1 MVVDSTTQH
10 RRGKRPNRAGPAAGA
25 PGEGRFDQ
33 AVAVAT
39 HGRAEATL
47 DCGWGRLLFSQTFES
62 AAELVEGLRDEAV
75 DRRDIAFYVS
85 DPHVL
90 ISLAPQELFLDPS
103 HTYRLD
109 LDRYRGRQ
117 HAHPG
122 FFVRRLG
129 AEADAEAVNRIYA
142 LHGMVPVAPEFFWSR
157 RDSRALGVLVAEDS
171 VSGEILGTVM
181 GVDHVHAF
189 GDPSLGSSLWCL
201 AADPQSR
208 HPGIGAALV
217 RHLAEHY
224 RARGCAYLDLSVMH
238 DNEPAIALY
247 ERLGFRRV
255 PVFAVKRKNSFNE
268 RLYTG
273 AGPGDELN
281 PYARIVIDEAMR
293 RGIRVELIDAPG
305 GMFRLSHGG
314 RSVRCRE
321 SLSELTSAVAMSICD
336 DKAAARR
343 IVAGAGVQVPAQMPA
358 GDARRER
365 EFLEAHRR
373 VVVKPSRGEQGRG
386 IAVGIET
393 IDELR
398 AAVDRARRVDE
409 RVLIEEMVEGEDL
422 RLVVID
428 YRLVA
433 AAIRRRPEVVGDG
446 RLSLRRL
453 IERQSRRR
461 AAATDG
467 ESTIPIDAETTRTL
481 GLAGLGL
488 DDVVEE
494 GRVVTVRGT
503 ANLHAGGTIHD
514 VTDEVHPVLVGAA
527 IRTARVIGMPVVGV
541 DLMVRS
547 PRQPGYAFIE
557 ANERPGLANHE
568 PQPTAQRFI
577 DLLFP
582 QTVPASARRAT
593 ESARAG

>member
-1 MVVDSTTQH
+1 
-10 RRGKRPNRAGPAAGA
+10 
-25 PGEGRFDQ
+25 
-33 AVAVAT
+33 
-39 HGRAEATL
+39 
-47 DCGWGRLLFSQTFES
+47 
-62 AAELVEGLRDEAV
+62 
-75 DRRDIAFYVS
+75 
-85 DPHVL
+85 
-90 ISLAPQELFLDPS
+90 
-103 HTYRLD
+103 
-109 LDRYRGRQ
+109 
-117 HAHPG
+117 
-122 FFVRRLG
+122 
-129 AEADAEAVNRIYA
+129 
-142 LHGMVPVAPEFFWSR
+142 
-157 RDSRALGVLVAEDS
+157 
-171 VSGEILGTVM
+171 
-181 GVDHVHAF
+181 
-189 GDPSLGSSLWCL
+189 
-201 AADPQSR
+201 
-208 HPGIGAALV
+208 
-217 RHLAEHY
+217 
-224 RARGCAYLDLSVMH
+224 
-238 DNEPAIALY
+238 
-247 ERLGFRRV
+247 
-255 PVFAVKRKNSFNE
+255 
-268 RLYTG
+268 
-273 AGPGDELN
+273 
-281 PYARIVIDEAMR
+281 
-293 RGIRVELIDAPG
+293 
-305 GMFRLSHGG
+305 
-314 RSVRCRE
+314 
-321 SLSELTSAVAMSICD
+321 
-336 DKAAARR
+336 
-343 IVAGAGVQVPAQMPA
+343 MPA